1 MSETG
6 RQTALQLW
14 LSNDVQEI
22 ADIAADVDAFCA
34 AHNLAPEI
42 AQAVNLSLD
51 ELLTNTI
58 SYGFADDKSHRIG
71 VTIELDGG
79 IITVQLTDDGLPFDP
94 FSAPDPDIDAALED
108 RPVGGLGV
116 FLVRQLM
123 DEVDYRRA
131 GGRNI
136 VTIRKQIADASNAE
150 A

>member
-1 MSETG
+1 VSETG

>member
-34 AHNLAPEI
+34 AQNLAPEI

-58 SYGFADDKSHRIG
+58 SYGFADDKRHRID
-71 VTIELDGG
+71 VTMELDGG

-116 FLVRQLM
+116 FLVWQLM